1 VKLSEKSTFD
11 GIASGT
17 LALLDIKPA
26 HCDITAPVLLNHRP
40 PGKDGNVTE
49 IGTSST
55 RAKMRRQTP
64 AAMCQT
70 CRQLVVKAW
79 AGRLSI

>member
-40 PGKDGNVTE
+40 PGKERKRDRNRHVVPHELRCG
-49 IGTSST
+49 
-55 RAKMRRQTP
+55 ARRLP
-64 AAMCQT
+64 PVPN
-70 CRQLVVKAW
+70 L
-79 AGRLSI
+79 